1 MYFIKQDDFDSFKC
15 IADKCPS
22 SCCKVWQIV
31 IDDEAMDLYEALPGE
46 PGEKIRAGIDKKEGV
61 FKQCQGNC
69 SMLGSDELCNIQR
82 EFGEEAL
89 CYTCRT
95 YPRHVE
101 EFEDIREFSLS
112 ISCPEVARMV
122 VEKQYPLS
130 FDELEVDEEDDFEE
144 FDFLLF
150 TKLCDAREVIFSM
163 IYDEEN
169 DLVHIMGQVLEF
181 ASQLQECLDEG
192 RLYDMDHVIE
202 DWANAP
208 ELATLMP
215 GGIEALAGLEVLDL
229 EWKSLLDKV
238 LMVDRDEL
246 QQALLHLTASEDM
259 AARQLLAT
267 LTYTYFCGAVYD
279 DCIYTKAALIV
290 KSVEWIFEIY
300 GVYAE
305 GKSEKDK
312 LVEVVYRYAREV
324 EHSDLN
330 LDALEEY
337 FEQSKF

>member
-46 PGEKIRAGIDKKEGV
+46 PGEKIRAGIDKEEGV

-69 SMLGSDELCNIQR
+69 FMLGSDELCNIQR

-112 ISCPEVARMV
+112 ISCPEAARMV

-130 FDELEVDEEDDFEE
+130 FHELEVDEEDDFEE

-163 IYDEEN
+163 IYDEKN

-215 GGIEALAGLEVLDL
+215 GGIEALAELEILNPA
-229 EWKSLLDKV
+229 WKSLLDKV

-279 DCIYTKAALIV
+279 DCIYSKAALIV
-290 KSVEWIFEIY
+290 KSVEWVFEIY